1 MASVSKNASEKTAA
15 SFASLVASMS
25 RFIVA
30 LSENPAF
37 RSAGL
42 SLSEWVA
49 LSVLSQTPGLS
60 AGRLGVEVG
69 VRGPRINQ
77 IADALLKRG
86 LISSVASKDD
96 PRKKQLSVT
105 SEGIAQTKLLNAEVQ
120 RLVSQ
125 AFGDREQLLSGMITR
140 TQQLTRIAGL
150 AKAGKDSQSRPAAVS
165 PVAAALRRPK

>member
-1 MASVSKNASEKTAA
+1 
-15 SFASLVASMS
+15 MS

-49 LSVLSQTPGLS
+49 LSVLSQTPGLTPN
-60 AGRLGVEVG
+60 RLGVEVG

-77 IADALLKRG
+77 IADALLKRR
-86 LISSVASKDD
+86 LISSDSSKDN
-96 PRKKQLSVT
+96 PRRKQLSVT
-105 SEGIAQTKLLNAEVQ
+105 SEGIAQTELLNAEIQ
-120 RLVSQ
+120 RLVSE

-140 TQQLTRIAGL
+140 TQQLMRTMEL
-150 AKAGKDSQSRPAAVS
+150 AKAGKDSRSRPVAVS
-165 PVAAALRRPK
+165 PVAVASRKPK